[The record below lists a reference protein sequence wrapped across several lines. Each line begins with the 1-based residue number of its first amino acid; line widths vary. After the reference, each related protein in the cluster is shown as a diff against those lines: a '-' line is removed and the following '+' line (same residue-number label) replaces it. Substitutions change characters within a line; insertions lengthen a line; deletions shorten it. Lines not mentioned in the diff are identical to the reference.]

1 MFSLALIFKVAA
13 YVLVSMSVIPL
24 VRNDYWVFRVFE
36 YPRFQKFILA
46 IIIFTGLIYT
56 TEDFRAAEA
65 LLIIILL
72 GATICYLLYQTFPFM
87 QLAKKQVL
95 RVSTEKPDEQLTLV
109 TANVYQDNRDV
120 ASTLRIVTS
129 NKPDLI
135 LLLEADT
142 WWMNAVDE
150 LKTEYPYCVEKP
162 LSNTYGMLLYSRL
175 PLSECAVKFL
185 VEDDIPS
192 IHAIVELPSG
202 QLVQLYCVH
211 PTPPVPDENP
221 RSTERDKELLMIAK
235 LARNNKLPVI
245 VMGDLNDVAWSYTTE
260 LFSKISGLL
269 DPRKGR
275 GFYNTFHA
283 RYPMLRFPLD
293 HIFCSVH
300 FKLVKMNRLPAGGS
314 DHFPMYAKFQYE
326 KDAVIEQ
333 HEPQPDEED
342 VDLANEKIKKTG

>member
-1 MFSLALIFKVAA
+1 MFSFALIFKVAA

-36 YPRFQKFILA
+36 YPRFQKLILA
-46 IIIFTGLIYT
+46 IIIFAGLIYT
-56 TEDFRAAEA
+56 TKDFKIAES
-65 LLIIILL
+65 LLIIFLL
-72 GATICYLLYQTFPFM
+72 GATVCYLFYQTFPF
-87 QLAKKQVL
+87 
-95 RVSTEKPDEQLTLV
+95 TEIPGQQLTLV
-109 TANVYQDNRDV
+109 TANVYQDNRDA
-120 ASTLRIVTS
+120 ASTLAIVTS

-142 WWMNAVDE
+142 WWMNAVSE
-150 LKTEYPYCVEKP
+150 LKSEYRYCVEEP

-192 IHAIVELPSG
+192 IHAVVELPSG

-300 FKLVKMNRLPAGGS
+300 FKLVQMNRLPAGGS

-333 HEPQPDEED
+333 HEPQPDEKD
-342 VDLANEKIKKTG
+342 VDLADEKIEKAG